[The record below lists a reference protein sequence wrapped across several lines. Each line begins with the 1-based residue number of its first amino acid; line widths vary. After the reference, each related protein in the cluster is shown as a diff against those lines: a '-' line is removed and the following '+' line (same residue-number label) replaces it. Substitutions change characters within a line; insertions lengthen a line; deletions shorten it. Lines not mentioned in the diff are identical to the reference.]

1 MSARNAAERK
11 ERELA
16 RALSAASETRKAS
29 DDAIAALALRGKYG
43 MSSATSTKDS
53 ETSSL
58 KPSTS
63 SVSESSA
70 TTKSS
75 PPDTTGESSSVS
87 TSKAEAIPAPSPNGS
102 RLARAEELRREA
114 EIVELLRRE
123 REEVS
128 EMLLRHTA
136 LLKSNPRRG
145 RRKVP
150 SPPDSDTEVDEED
163 EPVRD
168 RRRRPRSNL
177 LPQDR
182 EPEPE
187 YEDDYG
193 LSHRPAPRLI
203 FQK

>member
-1 MSARNAAERK
+1 MAARNAAERK

-16 RALSAASETRKAS
+16 RALSAASETRQAS

-43 MSSATSTKDS
+43 MTSATSTTGS

-63 SVSESSA
+63 SASESSG

-75 PPDTTGESSSVS
+75 PPDTTEENSSAN
-87 TSKAEAIPAPSPNGS
+87 TSKAEATPVPSPNGS
-102 RLARAEELRREA
+102 HLARAEELRREVA
-114 EIVELLRRE
+114 IAELLRRE
-123 REEVS
+123 REDVS

-136 LLKSNPRRG
+136 LLRSNPRRG
-145 RRKVP
+145 RRKIP
-150 SPPDSDTEVDEED
+150 SPPESDTEVDEEE

-177 LPQDR
+177 MPQDR

-187 YEDDYG
+187 CEEDYG
-193 LSHRPAPRLI
+193 VSRQPAPRLI
-203 FQK
+203 FQR